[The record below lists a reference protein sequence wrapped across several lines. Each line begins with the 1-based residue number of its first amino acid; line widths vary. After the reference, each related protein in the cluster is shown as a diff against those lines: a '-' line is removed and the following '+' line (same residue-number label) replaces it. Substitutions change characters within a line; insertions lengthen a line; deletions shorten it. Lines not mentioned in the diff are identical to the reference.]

1 MNPWLDPVHRGLKL
15 PEWERLT
22 KLDVYCKQRL
32 STLVNKTFQK
42 STEASPGVTHRDLML
57 TLRTARRQKAQTTA
71 V

>member
-32 STLVNKTFQK
+32 STLVNKTFQE
-42 STEASPGVTHRDLML
+42 STEPSLAPHDDLML